1 MNSSIIYTCF
11 LDFTQLSLRRGKAL
25 PPLFLS
31 SLIPHKIV
39 SRSENTETILTRLK
53 SHSMSPMSATA
64 MPTATVTGLVPF
76 PSGAGEHQRM
86 YSPPSVSSDAAAR
99 RRADANHL
107 DSEPKVAK
115 PVDHSSSGVSMRL
128 RHPSPSC
135 STRSSKKAR
144 RVPTSVLKRGG
155 PAQSSRSVNWKDEP
169 NFQNGPHYRSWRRP
183 NGSIALHPCVW
194 ESSHRLKKDWAKH
207 APKMHLVH
215 LQLSG
220 VICSSELHWNKRD
233 PEAKHGYV
241 LTSEE
246 RRSRQLAKEEAM
258 LIVSEAQSLR
268 WVMWYLPH
276 NLRCRLEVQPNESDD
291 WKYCAEFLT
300 VEDIQQ
306 FRSECEEVYDRTSK
320 TVTPLFRRESK
331 AEARR
336 HSFKKPRGR
345 SRSLRRE
352 AMLQT
357 SKAKRAAQVQKRRV
371 QPPSQEDD
379 VHFDLAVD
387 PVVASTTTTPRW
399 EKELESNLGKY
410 WELPEERPRR
420 ARKPTSFFTPC

>member
-1 MNSSIIYTCF
+1 
-11 LDFTQLSLRRGKAL
+11 
-25 PPLFLS
+25 
-31 SLIPHKIV
+31 
-39 SRSENTETILTRLK
+39 
-53 SHSMSPMSATA
+53 
-64 MPTATVTGLVPF
+64 
-76 PSGAGEHQRM
+76 
-86 YSPPSVSSDAAAR
+86 
-99 RRADANHL
+99 
-107 DSEPKVAK
+107 
-115 PVDHSSSGVSMRL
+115 
-128 RHPSPSC
+128 
-135 STRSSKKAR
+135 
-144 RVPTSVLKRGG
+144 
-155 PAQSSRSVNWKDEP
+155 
-169 NFQNGPHYRSWRRP
+169 
-183 NGSIALHPCVW
+183 
-194 ESSHRLKKDWAKH
+194 
-207 APKMHLVH
+207 
-215 LQLSG
+215 
-220 VICSSELHWNKRD
+220 
-233 PEAKHGYV
+233 
-241 LTSEE
+241 
-246 RRSRQLAKEEAM
+246 
-258 LIVSEAQSLR
+258 
-268 WVMWYLPH
+268 VMWYLPH

-320 TVTPLFRRESK
+320 TVTALFRRESK

-379 VHFDLAVD
+379 AQFDSAVD